1 MKTDVQKVIL
11 RLNALIHRKKAFQY
25 SRPKPGCPLANSL
38 CAGMIK
44 IIN

>member
-11 RLNALIHRKKAFQY
+11 SLSALIHRKKAFQY
-25 SRPKPGCPLANSL
+25 SGPKPGCPLANSL

-44 IIN
+44 LLI